1 MSRLLSEHEAPL
13 AIHRK
18 ILGFAWVGW
27 IFDFYDLNL
36 LSFLIASTP
45 IAKDLNLGP
54 QQQAWAL
61 GSSLAFTA
69 VGGLVFGAL
78 ADRYGRRP
86 MLMATILIYSA
97 GTCASGLAVDMWTL
111 LLARIITGLGVGG
124 EWAVAHAMVGET
136 VPPAVRGRYGS
147 YLQTGAT
154 FGLLL
159 STAVG
164 NYVAPIIGWR
174 WTFILSALPALIVIV
189 IRREMPESDLWL
201 KHRGEKSEGHWTRVV
216 EMLRPGLRKATFL
229 AFSLTSAA
237 MAGYWFKNIWLPSY
251 YHKVRGFSL
260 EDSATLLFLGQIGSL
275 IGYVVFGYFS
285 DRFGR
290 RPSFSI
296 FAGLKALCLA
306 LITLGWA
313 LTISHPAIL
322 LMVVFA
328 MGFGEGNWGC
338 IGPLLSEI
346 FPTRLRASAL
356 GIIYNFSRGVQ
367 FLAPVIITAVATRYT
382 FAEGI
387 ALGAF
392 FAALSGGLVWLL
404 PETKGLNLAIRPG
417 DPVPATQAAESKG

>member
-1 MSRLLSEHEAPL
+1 MSKLLSEHEAPL

-18 ILGFAWVGW
+18 ILGFAWLGW

-45 IAKDLNLGP
+45 IAQELNLGT
-54 QQQAWAL
+54 QQQSWAL

-111 LLARIITGLGVGG
+111 LLARAITGLGVGG
-124 EWAVAHAMVGET
+124 EWAVAHALVGET

-147 YLQTGAT
+147 YLQTGST
-154 FGLLL
+154 VGLLL

-164 NYVAPIIGWR
+164 NYLAPIIGWR
-174 WTFILSALPALIVIV
+174 WTFILSALPALIVIA

-201 KHRGEKSEGHWTRVV
+201 KHRGEKSEGHWARAA
-216 EMLRPGLRKATFL
+216 EMFSPSLRKATVL
-229 AFSLTSAA
+229 AFALTSAA

-275 IGYVVFGYFS
+275 IGYVCFGFAS
-285 DRFGR
+285 DHFGR
-290 RPSFSI
+290 RPSYSL
-296 FAGLKALCLA
+296 FAGMKAVCLA
-306 LITLGWA
+306 LITVGWA
-313 LTISHPAIL
+313 LTISHPAVL
-322 LMVVFA
+322 LMVVFT

-338 IGPLLSEI
+338 IGPLLSEL

-367 FLAPVIITAVATRYT
+367 FLAPVIITAVAVRYT

-387 ALGAF
+387 ALGAI
-392 FAALSGGLVWLL
+392 FAALSGVLVWLL

-417 DPVPATQAAESKG
+417 DPVTATQSAESKG